1 MCGVGIAEHGRRF
14 HERAFS
20 LSRAPFDDASGDQM
34 KPKTKREKTKV
45 KSYRL
50 KPQQEKMLNEMNL
63 TFVQFVDKAFQ
74 KEKVPAK

>member
-1 MCGVGIAEHGRRF
+1 
-14 HERAFS
+14 
-20 LSRAPFDDASGDQM
+20 M

-74 KEKVPAK
+74 EEKFPAK